1 MRHGDEVLDKYRIEK
16 HRIAVTVVMMGGDE
30 IRGHIFVQPLAYQY
44 GVPEDPLHLLNA
56 ADPFLPLAQD
66 DDEVLLVAKDRV
78 VEVRGIASH
87 DEDMLRRESARPAL
101 VEITLAGGIVHLG
114 SVRLE
119 TPSDRPRLQD
129 FLNHYPS
136 RFATLYTTEGVRL
149 INVRLID
156 RVRPLD

>member
-56 ADPFLPLAQD
+56 NDPFLPLAQD